1 MKTSFKNEGIQ
12 RTFVDK
18 QKQREFTTRRPIVNE
33 IRKIILLA
41 EGKMVPDGSMEI
53 QEEMKSNENNKYVGN
68 YP

>member
-33 IRKIILLA
+33 ILKGILLA

-53 QEEMKSNENNKYVGN
+53 
-68 YP
+68 